1 MTSANTDPAL
11 LQQIASRR
19 PYLSAAMQQVAG
31 FVLDNPEAVRSMSI
45 TTLAAAAGVAESTV
59 SRFTRELGLPS
70 YQALRL
76 GVAESTFAIRSDQ
89 ERAQAFVYDGIGRDD
104 PPRTIIEKIRHSS
117 AQSLTQTAVR
127 LDDDA
132 VLRAVELIEAS
143 TALVFTCMGASSI
156 AAEEGVMRFTRA
168 GRRCILH
175 RDQSLQAMV
184 STILEPTDVVVAIS
198 DSGHSTS
205 IVDTVR
211 EARRRGTS
219 TVVITSHPDS
229 PLAQAGDVSL
239 YTASVPSGGELYGE
253 SVTAKWG
260 QLLVV
265 DTLYAAYAA
274 RNAERTLEALERT
287 YAAGIRQSRS

>member
-1 MTSANTDPAL
+1 MTSRNTDMAL
-11 LQQIASRR
+11 LQQIAAKR
-19 PYLSAAMQQVAG
+19 PYLSSAMQQVAA

-59 SRFTRELGLPS
+59 SRFTRELGLPN

-76 GVAESTFAIRSDQ
+76 GVAESTFAIRSEQD
-89 ERAQAFVYDGIGRDD
+89 RAQAFVYDGIASED

-117 AQSLTQTAVR
+117 AQSLSQTAVR

-132 VLRAVELIEAS
+132 LLRAVELIEAS

-184 STILEPTDVVVAIS
+184 ATILDPNDVVIAIS

-205 IVDTVR
+205 IVEGVR
-211 EARRRGTS
+211 SAVKRGAR
-219 TVVITSHPDS
+219 TVVITSQPDS
-229 PLAQAGDVSL
+229 PLVQAGEVAL
-239 YTASVPSGGELYGE
+239 FTASVPSGGELYGE

-265 DTLYAAYAA
+265 DALYAAYAA
-274 RNAERTLEALERT
+274 RNADSTLAALERT
-287 YAAGIRQSRS
+287 YAAGIRHSRS